1 MRPHCHG
8 GRSLTEQRALIIG
21 ATGFVGK
28 NLVLEMAARG
38 PVTVLARPTS
48 DTGLFK
54 DHRNITVCLGDL
66 ESGRGLTPALQ
77 AIDTVVHCAG
87 RTMARSYWDYHRTN
101 VTGTAN
107 LLAAMRAARVRKIL
121 FISSHAA
128 CGPGR
133 DDRPVQ
139 EHEPAQPVS
148 AYGRTKK
155 QAEEMII
162 RSGLDY
168 TIIRPASVYGPH
180 DREILA
186 YVRLLNKGFCPLVG
200 FGPKYVNLIYVRD
213 LVDLII
219 AIVRRDLFEGRIYFA
234 HDGHCYSLEGVLDT
248 ISRALARKSIK
259 IKIPFPVAML
269 LGLLNDTVLPAGL
282 KIVPRDKV
290 RELGC
295 TYWACS
301 IERAAGEI
309 GFRPRFTF
317 ERGIVETIDWY
328 RKHGL
333 LS

>member
-48 DTGLFK
+48 DIGLFK

-87 RTMARSYWDYHRTN
+87 RTMARSYWDYYRTN

-107 LLAAMRAARVRKIL
+107 LLAAMHAARVRKIL
-121 FISSHAA
+121 YVSSHAA

-139 EHEPAQPVS
+139 EYEPLRPMS
-148 AYGRTKK
+148 YYGRTKK
-155 QAEEMII
+155 LAEDLIV
-162 RSGLDY
+162 RSALDY
-168 TIIRPASVYGPH
+168 TIVRPASVYGPH
-180 DREILA
+180 DKEILT
-186 YVRLLNKGFCPLVG
+186 YVKLLNYGFCPLIG

-213 LVDLII
+213 LVDLIVDV
-219 AIVRRDLFEGRIYFA
+219 VRRDLFMDRIYFA
-234 HDGHCYSLEGVLDT
+234 HDGTCYSLEAVLDT
-248 ISRALARKSIK
+248 ISRALDKKSMK
-259 IKIPFPVAML
+259 IRIPFPVAML
-269 LGLLNDTVLPAGL
+269 IGLLSDTVLPASM
-282 KIVPRDKV
+282 KVIPRDKV
-290 RELGC
+290 RELAC
-295 TYWACS
+295 PYWVCS
-301 IERAAGEI
+301 TERAAGEI